1 MTLEGTETMDKNRMR
16 LPKESLVEP
25 EERRKDSLID
35 SGDVEGH
42 GLPLT
47 APPSFGTTS
56 GPSHGGEIATPDE
69 DDDVEGH
76 RRR

>member
-1 MTLEGTETMDKNRMR
+1 MDKNRIK

-25 EERRKDSLID
+25 EELRQD
-35 SGDVEGH
+35 GDVEGH

-47 APPSFGTTS
+47 APPSIGPQRS
-56 GPSHGGEIATPDE
+56 PSHGGEIAMPATD

-76 RRR
+76 HRK